1 MFKVELITR
10 RTTLSFV
17 ADNKRSLMEC
27 AEDEEI
33 RILSSCRNGTC
44 RTCITKALVGSFRYE
59 MQWPG
64 LSAEERAEGF
74 VLPCVAIACT
84 DLRIENLDA
93 YLI

>member
-44 RTCITKALVGSFRYE
+44 RTCITKALVGSVRYE

-74 VLPCVAIACT
+74 VLPCVAIAWT

>member
-10 RTTLSFV
+10 RSTLNFV
-17 ADNKRSLMEC
+17 ADNKRTLMDC
-27 AEDEEI
+27 AEDAEI

-44 RTCITKALVGSFRYE
+44 RTCITKALEGSVRYE